1 MMNENMFTTS
11 TEAIHTSCYVN
22 ESSATLT
29 QRQHQHL
36 QQDHFTD
43 QVCCGNFDTVN
54 SKTRKVVLVPS
65 ALLLESGK
73 VQQVGMR
80 GNTRLG
86 NDCEEKF
93 EQNCNG
99 LTKGRHQQP
108 ALTKHDTEDFNTE
121 SHVSMHS
128 ANITGHLEANEQKRT
143 IEHCN

>member
-1 MMNENMFTTS
+1 MNENMFTTS

-73 VQQVGMR
+73 VQQLGMI
-80 GNTRLG
+80 GNTCLG
-86 NDCEEKF
+86 NDCEVKF
-93 EQNCNG
+93 EQNGNG
-99 LTKGRHQQP
+99 LAKGRHQQP
-108 ALTKHDTEDFNTE
+108 ALTKYDSEDFNTE
-121 SHVSMHS
+121 NQVGMV
-128 ANITGHLEANEQKRT
+128 NTDITGHLEAYKQSRT
-143 IEHCN
+143 TGQCN